1 MHICLIL
8 TFYKNEIFPSI
19 TILYETYFR
28 IIIKY
33 TFESNDDE
41 IKSL

>member
-8 TFYKNEIFPSI
+8 TFYKNEIFSSI
-19 TILYETYFR
+19 TILYETYFK

-33 TFESNDDE
+33 TFESNDYE